1 MRFIFSLILI
11 CFFSINSGN
20 ALCAA
25 AAASSAGSIT
35 LPTEAEAFET
45 TGVRVVRKVPIDFR
59 GESIEIEEI
68 DQSSLTAQKVEE
80 LCESELYYIN
90 WPGYDKVEALSKGRN
105 IQLRIFNESEDVIEH
120 TFPIKGSLSNAAFSR
135 YIPHGVIQFIE
146 NGNEFKNYY
155 LNLITGEMS
164 LWFEGNV
171 HYNSSSFTPD
181 HTALYYID
189 AHDGENWVFR
199 HEIGETE
206 RTPLYNLSTRHPD
219 QTHSIDRTHIILHV
233 DEKTGQVIYTNYDK
247 AMAKDIIISSKGDSG
262 TFNHEGVLQS
272 SDDATTYYH
281 SHEITEKRVFYI
293 SNYYKKD
300 HLYRSQIDGK
310 GEISNSVWYIDES
323 GAESTGFALDFNLAI
338 DGESFAVK
346 SRKEGEVNWKIIK
359 FTGKDPSE
367 GQWTYQAHKDTQNI
381 LSLKGSRT
389 ISAVGPQRFP
399 PTLVETDMASG
410 DILGVLQKPVLPRG
424 LYYPPIFSR
433 TIPSS
438 IDGREVHF
446 LFNLPPLF
454 SGETD
459 QKRPFVLKLGGGP
472 ITKPDTAEELRS
484 GGLDRAQK
492 GIGGLFINYR
502 ARYGRK
508 QEDVKS
514 MCDEDGQWNDY
525 HIWDVAT
532 VLHALQDAGIA
543 TEFVLIGGSFDAHTV
558 LALAHGQEPDT
569 GRAYGEGLNI
579 TGLVLGSGAYCCDE
593 SHDPDGKGRHSRVT
607 FEDPE
612 AKSIPTLALH
622 GMHDWQCEFSTQGN
636 FIREYLKANP
646 QSLFLADPDAEHQL
660 SGNSDIDEF
669 WKAYFPTILEKM
681 ALGDADP
688 LEEFRESKL
697 HQSFIDR
704 YDEAIREQERKKA
717 VARRLL
723 DSIIANAV
731 SARQEADSFED
742 ARELIKLRS
751 LARDMVAGIVA
762 DVARG
767 TEESAAAA
775 SGAGDR

>member
-35 LPTEAEAFET
+35 LPTDAELFET
-45 TGVRVVRKVPIDFR
+45 TGVRVVRKVPIDFL
-59 GESIEIEEI
+59 GEPIEIEEI

-247 AMAKDIIISSKGDSG
+247 AMAKDITISSKGDSG
-262 TFNHEGVLQS
+262 TFKLKYVLES
-272 SDDATTYYH
+272 SDDSTTYYH
-281 SHEITEKRVFYI
+281 SHGMAEKGLFYI
-293 SNYYKKD
+293 SNDRGKD
-300 HLYRSQIDGK
+300 KLYLALF
-310 GEISNSVWYIDES
+310 DEKNFIT
-323 GAESTGFALDFNLAI
+323 STHYFYPVEDSGFALDFILTV
-338 DGESFAVK
+338 DEGSFAVK
-346 SRKEGEVNWKIIK
+346 SRKEGEINWKIIRFGASK
-359 FTGKDPSE
+359 NPSE
-367 GQWTYQAHKDTQNI
+367 GQHTYQPHKDTQNI
-381 LSLKGSRT
+381 ISLKGSKT
-389 ISAVGPQRFP
+389 ISEIGPQRFP
-399 PTLVETDMASG
+399 PTLVETDMISG
-410 DILGVLQKPVLPRG
+410 DILRVLHKPSLPRG

-472 ITKPDTAEELRS
+472 ITKPDTAEELQS

-704 YDEAIREQERKKA
+704 YKA
-717 VARRLL
+717 
-723 DSIIANAV
+723 
-731 SARQEADSFED
+731 
-742 ARELIKLRS
+742 K
-751 LARDMVAGIVA
+751 DMVAGITAEVEKNLS
-762 DVARG
+762 
-767 TEESAAAA
+767 EESAGATSAAAA
-775 SGAGDR
+775 GAAAE